1 MDIQLSEL
9 IDTAVNYLEKL
20 GLSEGTI
27 KNYRQSAFKPLEG
40 KLVSWK
46 FVDSGLL
53 RLQENFFFQQ
63 FENGT
68 ISRHTLNWRIW
79 GIRMLAEIFDTGNF
93 TWKVFSKKP
102 KECLPEPFRSVI
114 GSFMQTQSCWQKHK
128 DCTNSICQ
136 RFLLSVFCN
145 VGMDIASTTSVH
157 VRDFMAKISKSRLK
171 KIDDVVYALS
181 AFFRYLYENELYGDN
196 FWVLLAAPRCRN
208 HHVRICM
215 TPREISRLL
224 ESIDR

>member
-63 FENGT
+63 FEMVRYHGT
-68 ISRHTLNWRIW
+68 H
-79 GIRMLAEIFDTGNF
+79 
-93 TWKVFSKKP
+93 
-102 KECLPEPFRSVI
+102 
-114 GSFMQTQSCWQKHK
+114 
-128 DCTNSICQ
+128 
-136 RFLLSVFCN
+136 
-145 VGMDIASTTSVH
+145 
-157 VRDFMAKISKSRLK
+157 
-171 KIDDVVYALS
+171 
-181 AFFRYLYENELYGDN
+181 
-196 FWVLLAAPRCRN
+196 
-208 HHVRICM
+208 
-215 TPREISRLL
+215 
-224 ESIDR
+224 

>member
-102 KECLPEPFRSVI
+102 KECLP
-114 GSFMQTQSCWQKHK
+114 
-128 DCTNSICQ
+128 
-136 RFLLSVFCN
+136 
-145 VGMDIASTTSVH
+145 
-157 VRDFMAKISKSRLK
+157 
-171 KIDDVVYALS
+171 
-181 AFFRYLYENELYGDN
+181 
-196 FWVLLAAPRCRN
+196 
-208 HHVRICM
+208 
-215 TPREISRLL
+215 
-224 ESIDR
+224 

>member
-68 ISRHTLNWRIW
+68 ISRHTLN
-79 GIRMLAEIFDTGNF
+79 
-93 TWKVFSKKP
+93 
-102 KECLPEPFRSVI
+102 
-114 GSFMQTQSCWQKHK
+114 
-128 DCTNSICQ
+128 
-136 RFLLSVFCN
+136 
-145 VGMDIASTTSVH
+145 
-157 VRDFMAKISKSRLK
+157 
-171 KIDDVVYALS
+171 
-181 AFFRYLYENELYGDN
+181 
-196 FWVLLAAPRCRN
+196 
-208 HHVRICM
+208 
-215 TPREISRLL
+215 
-224 ESIDR
+224 

>member
-1 MDIQLSEL
+1 
-9 IDTAVNYLEKL
+9 
-20 GLSEGTI
+20 
-27 KNYRQSAFKPLEG
+27 
-40 KLVSWK
+40 
-46 FVDSGLL
+46 
-53 RLQENFFFQQ
+53 
-63 FENGT
+63 
-68 ISRHTLNWRIW
+68 
-79 GIRMLAEIFDTGNF
+79 MLAEIFDTGNF

-136 RFLLSVFCN
+136 RFSFIRFWQWGYGYSQYHICPCS
-145 VGMDIASTTSVH
+145 G
-157 VRDFMAKISKSRLK
+157 FYGQISKSRLK

-208 HHVRICM
+208 HHVRRCM

>member
-93 TWKVFSKKP
+93 T
-102 KECLPEPFRSVI
+102 
-114 GSFMQTQSCWQKHK
+114 
-128 DCTNSICQ
+128 
-136 RFLLSVFCN
+136 
-145 VGMDIASTTSVH
+145 
-157 VRDFMAKISKSRLK
+157 
-171 KIDDVVYALS
+171 
-181 AFFRYLYENELYGDN
+181 
-196 FWVLLAAPRCRN
+196 
-208 HHVRICM
+208 
-215 TPREISRLL
+215 
-224 ESIDR
+224 